1 MHYLQLDLHLLLF
14 TLGLGTCYLKN
25 GCLSWWT
32 YSLDTFGNLTWR
44 NINLEDLVG
53 GSTGQCC
60 RSWAVVFM
68 FWLFELYHCS
78 CNQGD
83 KARVIQTL
91 LFVAGINTLLQALFG
106 TRLPAVVGGSYA
118 YVVPI
123 AYIIRDTSLQRIT
136 DGHEVSS
143 SIFPLFIVCTLLGSM
158 SKIAVDQLF
167 MPLAFGNA
175 EN

>member
-1 MHYLQLDLHLLLF
+1 MDVCRDGPTPSIL
-14 TLGLGTCYLKN
+14 
-25 GCLSWWT
+25 

-44 NINLEDLVG
+44 NINREDLVG
-53 GSTGQCC
+53 GSTGHCC

-68 FWLFELYHCS
+68 FWFFELYHCS

-143 SIFPLFIVCTLLGSM
+143 SIFPLFFVCTLLGSM

-167 MPLAFGNA
+167 MQWHLEMKRTNLRKYLHW
-175 EN
+175 